1 MKLSAL
7 SITFL
12 LASNAAN
19 HIVTS
24 AFKVGDGSSNDV
36 MKRAVEDALLTEIK
50 PLQETGDGEDEAAP
64 PLRNEILGT
73 EAPCMF
79 DYWSRPDIHTVRETL
94 SAIFTCHYNFHSCK
108 DNTHCTLF
116 HITVS

>member
-7 SITFL
+7 SLTFL

-19 HIVTS
+19 HVVTS
-24 AFKVGDGSSNDV
+24 AFKVGDGSNDV
-36 MKRAVEDALLTEIK
+36 MKRAVEDSLLTEIK
-50 PLQETGDGEDEAAP
+50 PLQETGGDEAP

-73 EAPCMF
+73 EVPCMF

-94 SAIFTCHYNFHSCK
+94 STIFT
-108 DNTHCTLF
+108 
-116 HITVS
+116 